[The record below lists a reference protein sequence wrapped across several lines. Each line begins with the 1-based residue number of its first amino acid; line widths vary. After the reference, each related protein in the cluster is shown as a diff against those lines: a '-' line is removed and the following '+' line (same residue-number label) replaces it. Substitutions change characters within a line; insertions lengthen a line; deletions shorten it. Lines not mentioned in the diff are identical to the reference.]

1 MADGDRL
8 RADEFEAFRNI
19 REILLNVT
27 RQLEAG
33 DLDSD
38 VIDIHFRLDWPHGLM
53 IQYFDVY
60 EINEEIVHLISTAR
74 KGKPAGL
81 TLRIASR
88 VFLAEY
94 VIGHTPASRMSFKSS
109 LIIPKTND
117 ECLIKTRLNFPSNFL
132 DQNNPQSKH

>member
-33 DLDSD
+33 DLDSN
-38 VIDIHFRLDWPHGLM
+38 VIDALHFRLDWPHGLM
-53 IQYFDVY
+53 IRYFDVY
-60 EINEEIVHLISTAR
+60 EINEEIVRLIGTSC
-74 KGKPAGL
+74 KGTPAGL

-109 LIIPKTND
+109 LIIQKTND
-117 ECLIKTRLNFPSNFL
+117 ECLYI
-132 DQNNPQSKH
+132 